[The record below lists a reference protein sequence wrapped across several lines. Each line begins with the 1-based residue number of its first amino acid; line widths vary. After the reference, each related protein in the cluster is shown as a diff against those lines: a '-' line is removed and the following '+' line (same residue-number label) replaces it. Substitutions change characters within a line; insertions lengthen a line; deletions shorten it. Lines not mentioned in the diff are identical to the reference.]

1 MAKLTAR
8 FDMKDNISG
17 KMRTIRGETER
28 LARAR
33 DRLNKPV
40 RMLITVR
47 DRATS
52 ALRRFDTFAAR
63 KFPKM
68 RRLTIRAIDRA
79 SPVITKVGRLA
90 RSSLGKAYRI
100 TIRANDLA
108 SRTIRN
114 VSNFTQR
121 NVPKAVSTTVR
132 VVDLATRPL
141 RAIASAATST
151 LGLLGV
157 AGGVGG
163 GIIIPIKMVADR
175 EDLTTSFEVMLGSKG
190 AADKRMKDLT
200 EFAGRTPLTRDEIF
214 KSSRILQTFTGDAL
228 ATSKGMELI
237 GDVAVGTQTDLEE
250 TAMWFGRLYDGID
263 SGRPVGAAT
272 SRLQEMGAISGAA
285 RQRIED
291 LAESGGDIKKLW
303 PKVTKEFGKYNGMM
317 EKMSGNMNN
326 LLLGLK
332 SFVGN
337 SILMPWGE
345 GLRDVFKP
353 ALLSFRKWRGE
364 YSFVLSDMSRQ
375 LKKSGSVFAKNLLN
389 PFKQAFNFIG
399 DQMKILFPG
408 ENAAQAMARMQPDE
422 FKEWTQTMKL
432 KFEEDPAFKARFE
445 SLEKYRDMTFETRW
459 RLVADTTKDV
469 VGEWWETKGKANAA
483 RIGEGIGS
491 TYGGFIRS
499 AVLTLL
505 GGESD
510 KTGNAFVDAG
520 ITSGKSFITG
530 FLEAIDPVDLSM
542 KIGAKIRD
550 INIDAGKSAWGY
562 ATGNEELQKSGSIGG
577 ALVVDAIALGM
588 ASTILT
594 KFKPIKDLVKTIFV
608 DIPKTIFGNHKSD
621 SSNKNAGGKGNN
633 SSGRNTSGRPT
644 PTTVIPPKRDSYTE
658 TMKDR
663 KNKPEPQ
670 PRPTTK
676 TVLTTKTWPGPAP
689 KSAPYPEP
697 LRKWIEARSRDTTP
711 KPQTVTTK
719 ADRKQS
725 GNATKKTKTVS
736 QKAEKTVSGSQ
747 TKSSSKETK
756 SLVDTLNP
764 KNSKLTKG
772 IEKLGKFVKGVPL
785 ISTLFGASTIAM
797 APKGE
802 KAEAAGGFAG
812 AVAGGTTGAAIGASV
827 GSIVPGFGTAV
838 GGVLGMFGGSM
849 IGSDLGQKV
858 AGWIKDRFFPG
869 KAEAEEMPN
878 MAGGTLPVGSE
889 VPGQLPDFT
898 ALNQYAEALAAALSA
913 MADKAQGAAHN
924 MDALTMTT
932 GEASGWVVG
941 AFYPLQGATDGLSHN
956 LNAITMVTGEAAGWV
971 VGAFYPLQGMTDGLQ
986 HNISAI
992 TMVTGEASGWIVG
1005 AFYPLQGATQ
1015 GLVHNISAITMVT
1028 GEASG
1033 WVVGAFYPLQGTTAG
1048 LVHNISALTMTTG
1061 EAAGWIA
1068 GTFFPLQS
1076 AGAML
1081 TQNTSALGL
1090 ILGESTVIVA
1100 GAYLP
1105 LAASGAMANQNTM
1118 ALGMVLGTASV
1129 VVAGAFMPL
1138 AGSGPLLH
1146 GNTMRLASILGQAS
1160 GWVSTLNGIQSGAT
1174 AVKSALSNLAAR
1186 IASVPTPT
1194 VSAPGGGPKAYAK
1207 GTRFHPG
1214 GDAIV
1219 GDGGGEELMRFPNGR
1234 MALSP
1239 ATDTLLNLPRG
1250 TEVLSHRNTVSYLK
1264 QAPAYAEGIGFEE
1277 ERVALSDSQFR
1288 AATSSSAGGGGSS
1301 RSGIRDIKVEITGDN
1316 HYSNDMDAE
1325 KVGKVAYEYI
1335 RKALLAEEFEG
1346 GEMVID
1352 V

>member
-1 MAKLTAR
+1 MAKLTAI
-8 FDMKDNISG
+8 FDMKDKISKG
-17 KMRTIRGETER
+17 LRTIRGEAES
-28 LARAR
+28 LAKTR
-33 DRLNKPV
+33 DKLNKPV

-52 ALRRFDTFAAR
+52 ALRRFDSFAAR
-63 KFPKM
+63 RFPKM
-68 RRLTIRAIDRA
+68 RSLTIRAIDRA
-79 SPVITKVGRLA
+79 SPVITRVGRLA

-108 SRTIRN
+108 SRTVRN
-114 VSNFTQR
+114 ISNFTQR
-121 NVPKAVSTTVR
+121 NVPKAVSSTIR

-157 AGGVGG
+157 AGGIGG
-163 GIIIPIKMVADR
+163 GIVVPIKMVAER
-175 EDLTTSFEVMLGSKG
+175 EDLTTAFEVTLGSKD
-190 AADKRMKDLT
+190 AADKRLKELT
-200 EFAGRTPLTRDEIF
+200 EFAGRTPLARDEIF
-214 KSSRILQTFTGDAL
+214 RSSRILQTFTGNAL
-228 ATSKGMELI
+228 ATAEGMELV

-250 TAMWFGRLYDGID
+250 TAMWFGRLYDGLE
-263 SGRPVGAAT
+263 SGRPIGAAT
-272 SRLQEMGAISGAA
+272 SRLQEMGAISGKSRAK
-285 RQRIED
+285 IEA
-291 LAESGGDIKKLW
+291 LAESGGKIEKIW
-303 PKVTKEFGKYNGMM
+303 PQVTKEFSKYNGMM

-326 LLLGLK
+326 LLLGVK

-375 LKKSGSVFAKNLLN
+375 LKKSGSDFAKNLLN
-389 PFKQAFNFIG
+389 PFKPAFKFIG

-408 ENAAQAMARMQPDE
+408 ENAAQAMARMQPEE

-459 RLVADTTKDV
+459 RLVVDTTKDAI
-469 VGEWWETKGKANAA
+469 GDWWQTTGKANAE
-483 RIGEGIGS
+483 RVGEGIGS

-520 ITSGKSFITG
+520 ITSGKSFVKG

-542 KIGAKIRD
+542 KIGAKLKD
-550 INIDAGKSAWGY
+550 INVDAAKSAWGH

-577 ALVVDAIALGM
+577 AVVADTVAL
-588 ASTILT
+588 AVVSTILS
-594 KFKPIKDLVKTIFV
+594 KFKPLKDLGSWILDKTV
-608 DIPKTIFGNHKSD
+608 RRGKGGEKTPATPTVVPTNDRPQPKTSTPDRKQST
-621 SSNKNAGGKGNN
+621 SSTKPVIVDQH
-633 SSGRNTSGRPT
+633 GRPIQST
-644 PTTVIPPKRDSYTE
+644 
-658 TMKDR
+658 
-663 KNKPEPQ
+663 KPQ
-670 PRPTTK
+670 
-676 TVLTTKTWPGPAP
+676 
-689 KSAPYPEP
+689 
-697 LRKWIEARSRDTTP
+697 
-711 KPQTVTTK
+711 PQTVTSKTEQKQFSNSTK
-719 ADRKQS
+719 Q
-725 GNATKKTKTVS
+725 TKTTS
-736 QKAEKTVSGSQ
+736 SKPEKTVSGNQ
-747 TKSSSKETK
+747 TKISTKETK
-756 SLVDTLNP
+756 KFIDKINP

-785 ISTLFGASTIAM
+785 ISTLFGAATIAM

-827 GSIVPGFGTAV
+827 GSIIPGFGTAV

-849 IGSDLGQKV
+849 LGSDLGQKV

-913 MADKAQGAAHN
+913 MADKAQGASHN

-941 AFYPLQGATDGLSHN
+941 AFYPLQGATDGLSQN
-956 LNAITMVTGEAAGWV
+956 LDAITMVTGEAAGWV

-992 TMVTGEASGWIVG
+992 TMVMGEASGWIVG

-1015 GLVHNISAITMVT
+1015 GLVHNISAMTMVT

-1068 GTFFPLQS
+1068 GTFFPLQG
-1076 AGAML
+1076 AGATL

-1118 ALGMVLGTASV
+1118 ALGMVLGVASV
-1129 VVAGAFMPL
+1129 IVAGAFMPL
-1138 AGSGPLLH
+1138 AGSGPMLH

-1160 GWVSTLNGIQSGAT
+1160 GWVSTLNGIQSGAA

-1250 TEVLSHRNTVSYLK
+1250 TEVLSHRNTVSYLN

-1277 ERVALSDSQFR
+1277 ERAVLSEGQVR
-1288 AATSSSAGGGGSS
+1288 AATSSSTGGGGSS
-1301 RSGIRDIKVEITGDN
+1301 RGGIRDVKVEITGDN
-1316 HYSNDMDAE
+1316 YYSNDMDAE
-1325 KVGKVAYEYI
+1325 KVGKTAYEYI

>member
-63 KFPKM
+63 RFPKM
-68 RRLTIRAIDRA
+68 RSLTIRAIDRA

-121 NVPKAVSTTVR
+121 NVPKAVSTSIR

-157 AGGVGG
+157 AGGIGG

-389 PFKQAFNFIG
+389 PFKPAFNFIG

-408 ENAAQAMARMQPDE
+408 ENAAQAMARMKPEE
-422 FKEWTQTMKL
+422 FKEWNQTMKL
-432 KFEEDPAFKARFE
+432 KFEEDPAFKARFD

-459 RLVADTTKDV
+459 RLVVDTTKDAI
-469 VGEWWETKGKANAA
+469 GEWWETKGRDKAEGV
-483 RIGEGIGS
+483 GEGIGS
-491 TYGGFIRS
+491 AYGGFIRS
-499 AVLTLL
+499 AIISVL
-505 GGESD
+505 GGEAE
-510 KTGNAFVDAG
+510 KTGNPFIDAG

-542 KIGAKIRD
+542 KIGAKLRD
-550 INIDAGKSAWGY
+550 INVVAAKSAWGH

-577 ALVVDAIALGM
+577 ALIVDAIALGM
-588 ASTILT
+588 GATILT
-594 KFKPIKDLVKTIFV
+594 KFKPIKDVLSWGLDKTIRR
-608 DIPKTIFGNHKSD
+608 
-621 SSNKNAGGKGNN
+621 GKGKNGVDKAGN
-633 SSGRNTSGRPT
+633 ASGGNTGGRTTPT
-644 PTTVIPPKRDSYTE
+644 PIVTPTRDPYAE
-658 TMKDR
+658 AMRDR
-663 KNKPEPQ
+663 KNNPKLKSKGPFQ
-670 PRPTTK
+670 RQN
-676 TVLTTKTWPGPAP
+676 WPGAAP
-689 KSAPYPEP
+689 QSAPYP
-697 LRKWIEARSRDTTP
+697 KWFDKLLDKRSKKMKLPKQTTVQSQSP
-711 KPQTVTTK
+711 SQTVVNDIPKKSPLSKLPKSLDKFSKLGRRIPLLGGILGGASILAAPEGTK
-719 ADRKQS
+719 ARTA
-725 GNATKKTKTVS
+725 G
-736 QKAEKTVSGSQ
+736 
-747 TKSSSKETK
+747 
-756 SLVDTLNP
+756 
-764 KNSKLTKG
+764 
-772 IEKLGKFVKGVPL
+772 GVGGML
-785 ISTLFGASTIAM
+785 AGGAA
-797 APKGE
+797 G
-802 KAEAAGGFAG
+802 AAGGAALGSVVPVIGTGIGGILGGLGGGILGGIGGEKIGDWAG
-812 AVAGGTTGAAIGASV
+812 KKFGAKKAKANELEPATDG
-827 GSIVPGFGTAV
+827 V
-838 GGVLGMFGGSM
+838 GGKM
-849 IGSDLGQKV
+849 
-858 AGWIKDRFFPG
+858 
-869 KAEAEEMPN
+869 
-878 MAGGTLPVGSE
+878 
-889 VPGQLPDFT
+889 PDFT
-898 ALNQYAEALAAALSA
+898 AMNQHVQTLTATLAGMS
-913 MADKAQGAAHN
+913 DKAQGAAHN
-924 MDALTMTT
+924 IEALTMTT
-932 GEASGWVVG
+932 GEASGWIAG

-956 LNAITMVTGEAAGWV
+956 LNAITMVTGEASGWV

-1015 GLVHNISAITMVT
+1015 GLVHNISAMTMVT

-1068 GTFFPLQS
+1068 GTFFPLQG

-1100 GAYLP
+1100 GGYLP

-1118 ALGMVLGTASV
+1118 ALGMVLGVASV
-1129 VVAGAFMPL
+1129 IVAGAFMPL
-1138 AGSGPLLH
+1138 AGSGPMLH

-1160 GWVSTLNGIQSGAT
+1160 GWVSTLNGIQSGAA

-1207 GTRFHPG
+1207 GTKFHPG

-1219 GDGGGEELMRFPNGR
+1219 GDGGGEELMRFPSGR

-1250 TEVLSHRNTVSYLK
+1250 TEVLSHRDTVAYLN

-1277 ERVALSDSQFR
+1277 ERAALSEGQVR
-1288 AATSSSAGGGGSS
+1288 AATSSSTGGGGSS
-1301 RSGIRDIKVEITGDN
+1301 RGGIRDVKVEITGDN
-1316 HYSNDMDAE
+1316 YYSNDMDAE
-1325 KVGKVAYEYI
+1325 KVGKTAYDYI